1 MKRTDEDGI
10 ATLVLDSPHNRNALS
25 VRLVGELTAQLSRAA
40 EDPAVRAVLLTHTG
54 ETFCSGIDLA
64 EARAG
69 TGLSTEQLTGLLRTV
84 VEMPKP
90 VVARVTGHTR
100 AGGLGLLGACDIV
113 AASPAASFAFTEV
126 RIGLAP
132 AVLST
137 TVLPRLDPRAASR
150 YYLTGERFDAAE
162 AARIGLIT
170 LAADDVD
177 EALDPVLAGLR
188 AAAPGALAAAK
199 HLTTTA
205 ARQFFGTHASELA
218 ALAARLGDGAE
229 AKEGIASFLERR
241 SPAWAETRFTIRK
254 ESR

>member
-1 MKRTDEDGI
+1 MTPGI
-10 ATLVLDSPHNRNALS
+10 AAFTLDSPHNRNALS
-25 VRLVGELTAQLSRAA
+25 VGLVNELTAHLNRAA

-54 ETFCSGIDLA
+54 DTFCSGLDLA

-69 TGLSTEQLTGLLRTV
+69 TGLTAEQLVSLLRTV
-84 VEMPKP
+84 VETPKP
-90 VVARVTGHTR
+90 VVARVTGHAR

-113 AASPAASFAFTEV
+113 VASPAASFAFTEV

-137 TVLPRLDPRAASR
+137 SVLPRLDSRAASR
-150 YYLTGERFDAAE
+150 YYLTGERFDSAE

-177 EALDPVLAGLR
+177 QALEPILAGLR
-188 AAAPGALAAAK
+188 SAAPGALAAAK

-218 ALAARLGDGAE
+218 ALAARLGDSAE
-229 AKEGIASFLERR
+229 AKEGIASFLDR
-241 SPAWAETRFTIRK
+241 RFTREK
-254 ESR
+254 ES

>member
-1 MKRTDEDGI
+1 MTPDI
-10 ATLVLDSPHNRNALS
+10 ATFVLDSPHNRNALS
-25 VRLVGELTAQLSRAA
+25 VRLAGELTAQLSRAA
-40 EDPAVRAVLLTHTG
+40 EDRAVRAVLLTHTG
-54 ETFCSGIDLA
+54 ETFCSGLDLA

-69 TGLSTEQLTGLLRTV
+69 TGLTAEDLTNLLRMV

-90 VVARVTGHTR
+90 VVARVTGHAR

-113 AASPAASFAFTEV
+113 VAGPAASFAFTEV

-132 AVLST
+132 AVLSA
-137 TVLPRLDPRAASR
+137 TVLPCLDSRAASR

-162 AARIGLIT
+162 AARIGLVT

-177 EALDPVLAGLR
+177 EALEPVLAGLR
-188 AAAPGALAAAK
+188 CAAPGALAAAK

-205 ARQFFGTHASELA
+205 ARQFLGTHASELA
-218 ALAARLGDGAE
+218 ALAARLGEGAE
-229 AKEGIASFLERR
+229 AREGIASFLERR
-241 SPAWAETRFTIRK
+241 SPDWAATSFPIRK

>member
-10 ATLVLDSPHNRNALS
+10 AAVVLDSPHNRNALS
-25 VRLVGELTAQLSRAA
+25 VRLAGELTAQLSRAA

-69 TGLSTEQLTGLLRTV
+69 TGLTAEQLTNLLRMI

-90 VVARVTGHTR
+90 VVARVTGHAR

-113 AASPAASFAFTEV
+113 VASPAASFAFTEV

-137 TVLPRLDPRAASR
+137 AVLPRVDSRAASR

-177 EALDPVLAGLR
+177 EALEPVLAGLR

-205 ARQFFGTHASELA
+205 ARQFFGAHASELA
-218 ALAARLGDGAE
+218 ALAGRLGAGAE
-229 AKEGIASFLERR
+229 AREGIASFLERR
-241 SPAWAETRFTIRK
+241 SPVWAATRFSLRK